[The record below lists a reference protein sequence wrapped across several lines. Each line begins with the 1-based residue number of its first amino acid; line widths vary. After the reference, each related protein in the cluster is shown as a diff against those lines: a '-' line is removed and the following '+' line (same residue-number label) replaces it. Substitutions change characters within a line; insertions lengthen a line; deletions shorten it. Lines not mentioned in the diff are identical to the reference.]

1 MTPSPESQSST
12 VALEIAPQDVAR
24 MLEHGEDFLFMDCR
38 KPEECETAHIPG
50 TTLIPM
56 HDLDVHLPE
65 LAKDKQRRI
74 VVHCHKG
81 RRSMT
86 VTMMLRDRG
95 FTHVQSM
102 AGGIDRWSNEID
114 PSVPKY

>member
-1 MTPSPESQSST
+1 MSAIPQPQSSAE
-12 VALEIAPQDVAR
+12 ALEIAPQDVAR
-24 MLEHGEDFLFMDCR
+24 LLAQGDDFLFVDCR
-38 KPEECETAHIPG
+38 KPEERETACIDG

-56 HDLDVHLPE
+56 QDLDLHLPE
-65 LAKDKQRRI
+65 LSQDKNRRI

-86 VTMMLRDRG
+86 VTLLLRDRG

-114 PSVPKY
+114 PSVPTY